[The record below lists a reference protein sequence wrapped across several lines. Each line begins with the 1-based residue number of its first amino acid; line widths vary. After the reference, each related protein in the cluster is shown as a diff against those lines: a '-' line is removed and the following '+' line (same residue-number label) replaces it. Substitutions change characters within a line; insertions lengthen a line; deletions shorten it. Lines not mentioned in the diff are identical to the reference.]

1 MHRSLLAAPLVFA
14 APLVLG
20 SAAARA
26 APPPG
31 ADPAMS
37 PWFEDLRQPGTGRS
51 CCSIADCRPVD
62 YRIVENHYE
71 AFVDDQW
78 MSVPPDKILHRFDN
92 PTGRAVVCW
101 TPALGIMCFVEGP
114 GT

>member
-1 MHRSLLAAPLVFA
+1 MNRFVLAALFGLA
-14 APLVLG
+14 AN
-20 SAAARA
+20 SAAAR
-26 APPPG
+26 PPPNPDQG
-31 ADPAMS
+31 LS
-37 PWFEDLRQPGTGRS
+37 PWFEDLRQPGTGHS

-62 YRIVENHYE
+62 YRIIEDHYE

-78 MSVPPDKILHRFDN
+78 VAVPSDKVLRRLDN

-101 TPALGIMCFVEGP
+101 TPYLGVMCFVEGP

>member
-1 MHRSLLAAPLVFA
+1 MHRFAFA
-14 APLVLG
+14 ACFALIAALA
-20 SAAARA
+20 SARAQA
-26 APPPG
+26 APPPD
-31 ADPAMS
+31 ADPSLS

-62 YRIVENHYE
+62 YRVVENHYE

-78 MSVPPDKILHRFDN
+78 MTVPPDKVLRRYDN

>member
-1 MHRSLLAAPLVFA
+1 MTRFVLLVPLFALQAGAALA
-14 APLVLG
+14 M
-20 SAAARA
+20 
-26 APPPG
+26 PPPN
-31 ADPAMS
+31 ADPALS
-37 PWFEDLRQPGTGRS
+37 PWFQDLRQPGTGQS

-62 YRIVENHYE
+62 SRVVQNHYE

-78 MSVPPDKILHRFDN
+78 MTVPADKVLRRLDN

-114 GT
+114 AT

>member
-1 MHRSLLAAPLVFA
+1 MQRFALAACLVFA
-14 APLVLG
+14 AAFALDG
-20 SAAARA
+20 SARA
-26 APPPG
+26 ASPV
-31 ADPAMS
+31 ATDPSLS

-71 AFVDDQW
+71 AYIEDQW
-78 MSVPPDKILHRFDN
+78 MTVPPEKILHRFDN

-114 GT
+114 AT